1 MSEIY
6 QLPESNSSNNATIP
20 FSIPIG
26 FGGMGGGFGNSTPS
40 IDYLKKTIEEDD
52 NKEKEQMFAIPAK
65 QKIKPNK
72 PFLFDMWYIVQLNKE
87 IAIQRKFDAK

>member
-52 NKEKEQMFAIPAK
+52 NKEKEQMFATPAK
-65 QKIKPNK
+65 
-72 PFLFDMWYIVQLNKE
+72 
-87 IAIQRKFDAK
+87 